1 MKKTK
6 LKDLVFIKTGLVLGR
21 KKATFDSKTIRNYK
35 TISLKSFNENGSY
48 DHSFADDFKANEE
61 IKKENLLQKGD
72 ILVRFIEPNIAVY
85 IDKDYEYTII
95 SSLAAIIRVDKD
107 KINPFY
113 LTSYLN
119 SSFAK
124 RQFLSQSSTIPMVNI
139 KELGELEIL
148 LPSKQKQDGIVSF
161 QKLALKEIEILQN
174 LIKEKQNFLNTVF
187 KITTNKEIKNG

>member
-6 LKDLVFIKTGLVLGR
+6 LKELVFIKTGLVLGR
-21 KKATFDSKTIRNYK
+21 KKATFDSKTTRNYK

-72 ILVRFIEPNIAVY
+72 ILIRLREPNIAVY

-95 SSLAAIIRVDKD
+95 SSLAAVIRVNKD
-107 KINPFY
+107 TIDPFY

-119 SSFAK
+119 SSFIK

-148 LPSKQKQDGIVSF
+148 LPSRQKQDEIVNF
-161 QKLALKEIEILQN
+161 QQLAYKEIKLLQN
-174 LIKEKQNFLNTVF
+174 LIKQKQNYLN
-187 KITTNKEIKNG
+187 KIFETTIKKDIKNG